1 MPSKHETFGLVYAEA
16 ISQGLPIIYTREQG
30 FDGQFKEGEVAYSVQ
45 YDSAEEIAEK
55 IELIIKDYETVSK
68 TCIERVNRF
77 DWNKIA
83 DKYLKIY
90 YDIL

>member
-1 MPSKHETFGLVYAEA
+1 MP
-16 ISQGLPIIYTREQG
+16 IYNREQG

-68 TCIERVNRF
+68 TLEKVDRF